1 MKEYEYNGYLIE
13 IHENPI
19 YHDFQ
24 FVIKTLDS
32 HEVKATNKQL
42 FDNQMDAQEI
52 AELTINSF
60 E

>member
-1 MKEYEYNGYLIE
+1 MKNYEYNGYLVE

-24 FVIKTLDS
+24 FVIKTLDG

-42 FDNQMDAQEI
+42 YDNQPDAEEA
-52 AELTINSF
+52 AELTINLF
-60 E
+60 

>member
-1 MKEYEYNGYLIE
+1 MKSYEYNGYLVE

-24 FVIKTLDS
+24 FVIKTLDG

-42 FDNQMDAQEI
+42 YDNEIDAKSV
-52 AELTINSF
+52 AELTIDSF
-60 E
+60 